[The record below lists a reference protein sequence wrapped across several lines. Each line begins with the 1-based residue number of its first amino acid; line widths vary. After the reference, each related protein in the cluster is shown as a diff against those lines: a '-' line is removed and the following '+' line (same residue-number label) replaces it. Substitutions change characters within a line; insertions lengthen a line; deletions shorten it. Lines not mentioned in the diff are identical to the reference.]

1 MSSVILLGAPGSGKG
16 TIAKYLKDYWKV
28 PHISTGDIFREAIAQ
43 KTLMGLKAN
52 EYLSEG
58 KLVPDDIVIGV
69 VEERFKAEDLKDG
82 FILDGFPRT
91 VNQAVEFDRVLL
103 NSLKELSAVILL
115 TVSDEII
122 IDRISGRRVCKNCGK
137 IYHIRNMP
145 SKKPDICDVCSDKLI
160 QRKDDN
166 SEIIKERLIEYYK
179 LTAPLIDY
187 YKNRNLLIEVDAST
201 NPETML
207 NIIKG
212 LDL

>member
-16 TIAKYLKDYWKV
+16 TVAKILKEYWLV
-28 PHISTGDIFREAIAQ
+28 PHISTGDIFRLANSN
-43 KTLMGLKAN
+43 KTSMGLKAN
-52 EYLSEG
+52 EYLKDG
-58 KLVPDDIVIGV
+58 KLVPDEIVIGV
-69 VEERFKAEDLKDG
+69 VEERFKEEDVKKG

-103 NSLKELSAVILL
+103 NNLKELNAVILFN
-115 TVSDEII
+115 VSDSII
-122 IDRISGRRVCKNCGK
+122 LDRITGRRVCNACGS

-145 SKKPDICDVCSDKLI
+145 SKNKDICDTCLNKLI

-166 SEIIKERLIEYYK
+166 EEIIKERLIEYNK

-187 YKNRNLLIEVDAST
+187 YKNRNLLVEIDAST
-201 NPETML
+201 NPETMI
-207 NIIKG
+207 NKIKG